1 MRFEGTGLDDKVYDI
16 SLLQK
21 VLGEEHLLQREQWDY
36 ERVSFDRKFEQL
48 DTNEVF
54 YLRVQGYAVE
64 GTNVDSKHAK
74 IKLLTPILGKHYYPH
89 GVEYGEDEVF
99 PNNVVEKSKAI
110 LESVSQ
116 KLAAAK

>member
-16 SLLQK
+16 SLLRR
-21 VLGEEHLLQREQWDY
+21 VLGEYQLLSREQWDY

-48 DTNEVF
+48 DTKEVF

-64 GTNVDSKHAK
+64 GNVDSNHAK

-89 GVEYGEDEVF
+89 GVEYGEDEVI
-99 PNNVVEKSKAI
+99 PNNVTEKSKSI
-110 LESVSQ
+110 LEAVNKQ
-116 KLAAAK
+116 LVELAK